1 MLSRKTKYAI
11 NALVYLAR
19 ESKDGEPVQ
28 ISRIAESENI
38 PRKFLEAILLDLKH
52 AGMLNS
58 RKGKIGGYF
67 LQKTPAEINIADV
80 MRLFDGPIALLPC
93 VAYKYYEKCDECIDE
108 EACGI
113 RSVFSDV
120 RSETV
125 RMLKKATLAEIIK
138 RSEALKKN
146 ISTQKKVIAQKNFL
160 KGNEN
165 IVRNVINKQK
175 ITSVKKRK

>member
-38 PRKFLEAILLDLKH
+38 PRKFLEAILLELRH

-58 RKGKIGGYF
+58 RKGKTGGYY
-67 LQKTPAEINIADV
+67 LHLAPEQINIADV

-93 VAYKYYEKCDECIDE
+93 VAYKYYERCEECIDE
-108 EACGI
+108 ETCGI

-120 RSETV
+120 RSKTV
-125 RMLKKATLAEIIK
+125 QMLKQATLAEIIK
-138 RSEALKKN
+138 RSEKLKKE
-146 ISTQKKVIAQKNFL
+146 TEPQKK
-160 KGNEN
+160 
-165 IVRNVINKQK
+165 
-175 ITSVKKRK
+175 TVKKR